1 MILEYRQLELSLP
14 PSAAPYSSTQ
24 GTHLA
29 NLDVQIPDGNQS
41 SLAPKQPDQKVPASE
56 CRHARI
62 AVGLDNAHCPDCQRD
77 FPPRSIEYKVA
88 LTSGPAPDIP
98 VSGRVSGRERTGLP
112 DTLPDRHWTELYSP
126 AHRKT
131 QYYRYVWVTSRGR
144 LRHHHIPGGGI
155 GASRAQENLELVKSA
170 IARGDSPP
178 MVLELIKSRGGKK
191 WQQPPDSQAP
201 QKKTLTR
208 TQVAW
213 VLSELSP
220 DDLAWAIAAADLSHD
235 HLIVAIAT
243 ARDIL
248 RERLCSP

>member
-1 MILEYRQLELSLP
+1 MFAENLE
-14 PSAAPYSSTQ
+14 
-24 GTHLA
+24 
-29 NLDVQIPDGNQS
+29 
-41 SLAPKQPDQKVPASE
+41 QPLQKVHPTD
-56 CRHARI
+56 CRHAKLI
-62 AVGLDNAHCPDCQRD
+62 VGLDHARCPDCHCD
-77 FPPRSIEYKVA
+77 FLPNSKEYQFTLLPGACPEAPPSGQVSREPQPPCPN
-88 LTSGPAPDIP
+88 TS
-98 VSGRVSGRERTGLP
+98 
-112 DTLPDRHWTELYSP
+112 PDRHWTEIYSP
-126 AHRKT
+126 AHEKS
-131 QYYRYVWVTSRGR
+131 QYYRYVWRD
-144 LRHHHIPGGGI
+144 RHQKLHHKHIPGGGI
-155 GASRAQENLELVKSA
+155 GASRAQELLELVRAA

-220 DDLAWAIAAADLSHD
+220 DDLAWALAAADLSDD

-248 RERLCSP
+248 RERLSGSNTQ

>member
-1 MILEYRQLELSLP
+1 MFAENAKPLGPKVHPADCRN
-14 PSAAPYSSTQ
+14 
-24 GTHLA
+24 A
-29 NLDVQIPDGNQS
+29 NLI
-41 SLAPKQPDQKVPASE
+41 
-56 CRHARI
+56 
-62 AVGLDNAHCPDCQRD
+62 VGLDHARCPDCHRD
-77 FPPRSIEYKVA
+77 FSTRSIEYKSA
-88 LTSGPAPDIP
+88 LCPDACPDIP
-98 VSGRVSGRERTGLP
+98 PSGQASGQPQSPCP
-112 DTLPDRHWTELYSP
+112 DVCPDRQWVENYSP

-131 QYYRYVWVTSRGR
+131 QYYRYVWRDERQR
-144 LRHHHIPGGGI
+144 LHHRHIPGGGI

-220 DDLAWAIAAADLSHD
+220 DDLAWALAAADLSDD

-248 RERLCSP
+248 RERLSGSNTQ